1 MGIWKV
7 ALVVSLPGDSMK
19 GLSHLHITALDPCEC
34 SVTVKGA
41 HTNIERFSGLCIIS
55 HFLSSIKGE

>member
-1 MGIWKV
+1 MWRV

-19 GLSHLHITALDPCEC
+19 GLSHLQVAALDPCEC

-41 HTNIERFSGLCIIS
+41 HTNSECFSGLYVIS
-55 HFLSSIKGE
+55 HFLSSVKGD